1 MDDNAKPGMRKFYFG
16 KCAQRRE
23 TLSRLKNAH
32 RRESRKL
39 YRDAG
44 PALLFGSLFHIY
56 NFT

>member
-44 PALLFGSLFHIY
+44 PALLFGSLFHIH
-56 NFT
+56 N